1 MKRLYRSRTD
11 RIIAGIYGGTGDVC
25 DIDPTL
31 IRLVL
36 VFLGLATGIVPL
48 LVAYSW
54 APSSYRWAR
63 CPRGKDTGALHAV
76 VALVRTGRLAPAN
89 DASAATS

>member
-48 LVAYSW
+48 LVAYIV
-54 APSSYRWAR
+54 
-63 CPRGKDTGALHAV
+63 GAIIIPLGP
-76 VALVRTGRLAPAN
+76 LSEG
-89 DASAATS
+89 